1 MQPTPNSQELAQ
13 IMRFVQ
19 SPAGQQLL
27 ASLQQ
32 RHGRRGRRELRPSAE
47 DHLRVSRDPGGEK
60 AAVPSGRRQMS
71 EMEEK
76 LGAILSNP
84 QMMQQIM
91 SMAQA
96 MSPPPEPQGR
106 PEQPPEPAPPALPD
120 FSVMQK
126 LAGMTRQS
134 GIDKNQQALL
144 RALSPYISRERSAKL
159 EKAMRAAKMARLA
172 SAFLNAGGLDMLTGR

>member
-1 MQPTPNSQELAQ
+1 
-13 IMRFVQ
+13 
-19 SPAGQQLL
+19 
-27 ASLQQ
+27 
-32 RHGRRGRRELRPSAE
+32 
-47 DHLRVSRDPGGEK
+47 
-60 AAVPSGRRQMS
+60 MS

-96 MSPPPEPQGR
+96 MSPPQEAK
-106 PEQPPEPAPPALPD
+106 PEQPPEPAPPAIPD

-126 LAGMTRQS
+126 LAGVTRQS

-144 RALSPYISRERSAKL
+144 RALSPYISRARSAKL

-172 SAFLNAGGLDMLTGR
+172 SAFLNAGGLELLTGR

>member
-1 MQPTPNSQELAQ
+1 
-13 IMRFVQ
+13 
-19 SPAGQQLL
+19 
-27 ASLQQ
+27 
-32 RHGRRGRRELRPSAE
+32 
-47 DHLRVSRDPGGEK
+47 
-60 AAVPSGRRQMS
+60 
-71 EMEEK
+71 MEEK

-96 MSPPPEPQGR
+96 MSPPQEAK

-126 LAGMTRQS
+126 LAGVTRQS

-144 RALSPYISRERSAKL
+144 RALSPYISQERSAKL

-172 SAFLNAGGLDMLTGR
+172 SAFLNAGGLEMLTGR

>member
-1 MQPTPNSQELAQ
+1 
-13 IMRFVQ
+13 
-19 SPAGQQLL
+19 
-27 ASLQQ
+27 
-32 RHGRRGRRELRPSAE
+32 
-47 DHLRVSRDPGGEK
+47 
-60 AAVPSGRRQMS
+60 MS

-76 LGAILSNP
+76 LEAILSNP

-106 PEQPPEPAPPALPD
+106 PEQPPEPAPPASAPPALPD

>member
-1 MQPTPNSQELAQ
+1 
-13 IMRFVQ
+13 
-19 SPAGQQLL
+19 
-27 ASLQQ
+27 
-32 RHGRRGRRELRPSAE
+32 
-47 DHLRVSRDPGGEK
+47 
-60 AAVPSGRRQMS
+60 MS

-96 MSPPPEPQGR
+96 MSPPQEAK

-126 LAGMTRQS
+126 LAGVTRQS

>member
-1 MQPTPNSQELAQ
+1 
-13 IMRFVQ
+13 
-19 SPAGQQLL
+19 
-27 ASLQQ
+27 
-32 RHGRRGRRELRPSAE
+32 
-47 DHLRVSRDPGGEK
+47 
-60 AAVPSGRRQMS
+60 
-71 EMEEK
+71 MEEK

-96 MSPPPEPQGR
+96 MSPPPEGR
-106 PEQPPEPAPPALPD
+106 EQPPEPAPPALPD

>member
-1 MQPTPNSQELAQ
+1 
-13 IMRFVQ
+13 
-19 SPAGQQLL
+19 
-27 ASLQQ
+27 
-32 RHGRRGRRELRPSAE
+32 
-47 DHLRVSRDPGGEK
+47 
-60 AAVPSGRRQMS
+60 MS

-96 MSPPPEPQGR
+96 MSPPQEAK
-106 PEQPPEPAPPALPD
+106 PEQPPEPAPPAIPD

-126 LAGMTRQS
+126 LAGVTRQS

-144 RALSPYISRERSAKL
+144 RALSPYTSRERSAKL

-172 SAFLNAGGLDMLTGR
+172 SAFLNAGGLEMLTGR

>member
-32 RHGRRGRRELRPSAE
+32 LNSN
-47 DHLRVSRDPGGEK
+47 
-60 AAVPSGRRQMS
+60 VPSGRRQMS
-71 EMEEK
+71 EIEEK

>member
-1 MQPTPNSQELAQ
+1 
-13 IMRFVQ
+13 
-19 SPAGQQLL
+19 
-27 ASLQQ
+27 
-32 RHGRRGRRELRPSAE
+32 
-47 DHLRVSRDPGGEK
+47 
-60 AAVPSGRRQMS
+60 MS

-96 MSPPPEPQGR
+96 MSPPPEAK

-126 LAGMTRQS
+126 LAGRTRQS

-172 SAFLNAGGLDMLTGR
+172 SAFLNAGGLEMLTGR

>member
-1 MQPTPNSQELAQ
+1 
-13 IMRFVQ
+13 
-19 SPAGQQLL
+19 
-27 ASLQQ
+27 
-32 RHGRRGRRELRPSAE
+32 
-47 DHLRVSRDPGGEK
+47 
-60 AAVPSGRRQMS
+60 MS

-76 LGAILSNP
+76 LGAILRNP

-96 MSPPPEPQGR
+96 MSPPPEP
-106 PEQPPEPAPPALPD
+106 APPALPD

-126 LAGMTRQS
+126 LVGMTRQS

>member
-1 MQPTPNSQELAQ
+1 
-13 IMRFVQ
+13 
-19 SPAGQQLL
+19 
-27 ASLQQ
+27 
-32 RHGRRGRRELRPSAE
+32 
-47 DHLRVSRDPGGEK
+47 
-60 AAVPSGRRQMS
+60 MS

-120 FSVMQK
+120 LQK

>member
-1 MQPTPNSQELAQ
+1 
-13 IMRFVQ
+13 
-19 SPAGQQLL
+19 
-27 ASLQQ
+27 
-32 RHGRRGRRELRPSAE
+32 
-47 DHLRVSRDPGGEK
+47 
-60 AAVPSGRRQMS
+60 MS

-106 PEQPPEPAPPALPD
+106 PEQPPEPAPPASAPPALPD

-126 LAGMTRQS
+126 LAGMPRQS

>member
-1 MQPTPNSQELAQ
+1 
-13 IMRFVQ
+13 
-19 SPAGQQLL
+19 
-27 ASLQQ
+27 
-32 RHGRRGRRELRPSAE
+32 
-47 DHLRVSRDPGGEK
+47 
-60 AAVPSGRRQMS
+60 MS

-159 EKAMRAAKMARLA
+159 EKPCARQKWHGLPRRF
-172 SAFLNAGGLDMLTGR
+172 SMPGGWIC

>member
-1 MQPTPNSQELAQ
+1 
-13 IMRFVQ
+13 
-19 SPAGQQLL
+19 
-27 ASLQQ
+27 
-32 RHGRRGRRELRPSAE
+32 
-47 DHLRVSRDPGGEK
+47 
-60 AAVPSGRRQMS
+60 MS

-96 MSPPPEPQGR
+96 MSP
-106 PEQPPEPAPPALPD
+106 PPEPAPPALPD

-172 SAFLNAGGLDMLTGR
+172 TAFLNAGGLDMLTGR